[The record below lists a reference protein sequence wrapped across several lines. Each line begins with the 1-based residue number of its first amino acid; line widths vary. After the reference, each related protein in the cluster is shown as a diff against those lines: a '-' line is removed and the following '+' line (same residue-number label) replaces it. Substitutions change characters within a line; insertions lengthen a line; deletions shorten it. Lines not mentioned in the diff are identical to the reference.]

1 MDRMVVDIERHV
13 EEGTTIV
20 SKTDLNGTI
29 TYVNDAFVRIGGY
42 SREELIG
49 QPHSIMRHPDVPKAV
64 FKDLWRT
71 IQADKPWV
79 QLVKNR
85 CKGGEYYWVEANI
98 SPIRENGAVVGYLSV
113 RRGISN
119 AQKAS
124 GMALYKQI
132 ESGKVSIKDGFVQTL
147 NSRLCLI
154 NHFDPMLILVGMIV
168 MMSVAGTLDALGM
181 LSIQWWL
188 QLAIMAMFFMYAL
201 FVRSQLKKRIN
212 SFSTLLKAMAE
223 SDFSKQTDTKGS
235 TWVAELA
242 GEIKKMQV
250 QMGASYEDNRAQLN
264 YNLRL
269 TTALDN
275 ASTFVMVVNKENK
288 IIFYNQALKQFF
300 IKNSTAFS
308 SQYRDFN
315 ADTLT
320 ERSVLLFNESE
331 ATKDLFSNDSMEMV
345 DKEFNL
351 AGLVIRAVKTPVLNE
366 HKECIGAVLEWT
378 DLTQQ
383 RKVEKTLDNAL
394 NIAAKGHMDITIDT
408 EGLDGFYL
416 YSATNINNLLASLN
430 NAIGDMVKILVN
442 LANGD
447 MRGRIEK
454 PLGGTLDAM
463 KGATNVSLDNLSSIM
478 LQIKDVSNATL
489 QSAKE
494 SSDAASDLSERT
506 QMAAATLQEVNAS
519 MNIINDM
526 QAENSDSLNT
536 VAQLANNAM
545 ALNGNA
551 RVAMNDSI
559 EAMQSI
565 ADTSGKIEDIIGL
578 IDGIAFQTNLL
589 ALNAAVEAARA
600 GEHGRGFAVVAG
612 EVRNLAGKSAD
623 AAKDIKTLIQ
633 ESGHKVREGSEK
645 VQATHAVF
653 NEVDEGVSQISTTLS
668 EVVVSI
674 TEQQRNVSQIA
685 NAIETLDNNL
695 QSNAALVEE
704 ASATAL
710 GLNDQADM
718 LNHEVEKF
726 KMNSQVKSGSNLGNQ
741 SIYGVNLDE
750 IRQEMRLWHIT
761 AQSYLN
767 GVDVP
772 FDETTGVDET
782 QCAVGHALQKIA
794 AADSSIEK
802 SSVWRNIEDLHSR
815 QHNAVK
821 TVLDTRSKGALTVEK
836 MELIDE
842 LVVEFV
848 TVTEQ
853 LDDALGELERTLLH

>member
-85 CKGGEYYWVEANI
+85 CKDGEYYWVEANI

-119 AQKAS
+119 AQKAA
-124 GMALYKQI
+124 GMALYKKI

-147 NSRLCLI
+147 SSRLCLV
-154 NHFDPMLILVGMIV
+154 NHVDPMLILVGMIV
-168 MMSVAGTLDALGM
+168 MMSIAGTLDALGM
-181 LSIQWWL
+181 LSIEWWI
-188 QLAIMAMFFMYAL
+188 QLVIMVMFFSYAL

-212 SFSTLLKAMAE
+212 SFSNLLKAMAE

-235 TWVAELA
+235 TWVSELA

-300 IKNSTAFS
+300 NKNASDFL
-308 SQYRDFN
+308 SQYHDFD
-315 ADTLT
+315 ADALT
-320 ERSVLLFNESE
+320 DRSVLLFNESE
-331 ATKDLFSNDSMEMV
+331 STKDLFSNDSMEMV

-545 ALNGNA
+545 ALNSNA

-750 IRQEMRLWHIT
+750 IRQEMRLWRIT

-772 FDETTGVDET
+772 FDEVTGVDET
-782 QCAVGHALQKIA
+782 KCAVGHALQKIA
-794 AADSSIEK
+794 AADSSLEK
-802 SSVWRNIEDLHSR
+802 SSVWRNIEDLHYR

-853 LDDALGELERTLLH
+853 LDEALGELERMLLH